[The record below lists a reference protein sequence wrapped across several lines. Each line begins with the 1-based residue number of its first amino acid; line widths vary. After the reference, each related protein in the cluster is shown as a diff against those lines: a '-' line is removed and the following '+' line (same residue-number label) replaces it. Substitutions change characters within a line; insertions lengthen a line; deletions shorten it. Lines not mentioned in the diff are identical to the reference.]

1 MTVTFNHVGIGVA
14 DIEAG
19 VQFYTSALD
28 CDVIMPP
35 FEVRGDDVG
44 GEQPRDVLKPPMF
57 NRMLMAHLTMSDG
70 AGIELFQLI
79 DPPHEPRVPQLEY
92 WKSGVFHF
100 CITDLDLET
109 RLARIIAR
117 GGKQLSKVWLNQPPD
132 GYMVYCCDPWG
143 TIIEVYSHNYREM
156 YG

>member
-1 MTVTFNHVGIGVA
+1 MTFNHVGIGVA

-19 VQFYTSALD
+19 VRFYTKALD
-28 CDVIMPP
+28 CSVVMAP

-44 GEQPRDVLKPPMF
+44 GEQPRDVLKPPMLH
-57 NRMLMAHLTMSDG
+57 RMLMAHLATTDEI
-70 AGIELFQLI
+70 GIELFQLI

-100 CITDLDLET
+100 CITDIDLEA
-109 RLARIIAR
+109 RLARIKSH
-117 GGKQLSKVWLNQPPD
+117 GGRQLSKVWVNRPPART
-132 GYMVYCCDPWG
+132 MVYCCDPWG
-143 TIIEVYSHNYREM
+143 TIIEIYSHSYREM